1 MVVSEVY
8 KWLQGPLGSVVMVCF
23 ATPGGGLGAG
33 GVKDNIKEWEAV
45 LPRMCVADIC
55 TPRQRRKH
63 YYLVCLRRMVRN
75 QDLIYKPVGVGLT
88 LECDKDGR
96 S

>member
-33 GVKDNIKEWEAV
+33 GVRGNIKEWEAV

-55 TPRQRRKH
+55 T
-63 YYLVCLRRMVRN
+63 N
-75 QDLIYKPVGVGLT
+75 LIITIVSHTKPDMCSVSFSV
-88 LECDKDGR
+88 
-96 S
+96 